1 MGYFPTTG
9 CEISSTEYSTQE
21 KDIINQI
28 LNGNAFSNPLSE
40 AMGGVNTAI
49 SGVQSILNSVEFP
62 DVFSELSGAISGLSG
77 QVGAYKTHSD
87 RISGVSLNSLGPN
100 DEPGLL
106 GLYGIAS
113 AFNSAKESMVGG
125 VVDNF
130 STVFNSILGP
140 ADSTIK
146 NATDSINNKITDFIV
161 DNIGVTSG
169 SYPVGFETKLAELTS
184 EISGAS
190 SGLGTLISTDNA
202 NYSTASN
209 YVKKFALGNVI
220 LGSQS
225 DPCFGGHLMKNVV
238 CNSSIQQKLDELPEP
253 EQVFDIIPTV
263 VDNTTVTPLE

>member
-1 MGYFPTTG
+1 MGYFPTNG

-49 SGVQSILNSVEFP
+49 SGV
-62 DVFSELSGAISGLSG
+62 
-77 QVGAYKTHSD
+77 HSD

-113 AFNSAKESMVGG
+113 AFNSAQESMVGG

-130 STVFNSILGP
+130 SEVFNSILGP
-140 ADSTIK
+140 ADSAIK

-161 DNIGVTSG
+161 DNIGATSG
-169 SYPVGFETKLAELTS
+169 SYPVGFQTKLAELTS

-190 SGLGTLISTDNA
+190 SGLGTLISTDNS

-225 DPCFGGHLMKNVV
+225 DPCFGGNLMKNVV
-238 CNSSIQQKLDELPEP
+238 CNSSIQQKLDELPKE
-253 EQVFDIIPTV
+253 E
-263 VDNTTVTPLE
+263 